1 MKDLRKFSFV
11 LVLVLALAG
20 CGGDDDGDD
29 GGATAGDDATTA
41 DDGGDGDGGD
51 GDGGG
56 ETSGDPII
64 VGGIFDLS
72 GATGDVGTP
81 YSEGVRDYVE
91 WRNGGDGVG
100 GRPLQLEWQDY
111 AYDVANAEQL
121 YSQYSSE
128 GAVAIQG
135 WGTGD
140 TEALRG
146 LVTDDEIPF
155 MSASWAETLI
165 NPEET
170 PYNFVV
176 GATYSDQMRVAL
188 QWIAEDAG
196 GPAEV
201 AVFHHDSPFG
211 ESPVQD
217 GQDYIDEQGLELGY
231 ENYAMPGGATDYVG
245 ELSRAESQG
254 AEYIVIQ
261 NVASPAAQLASNVA
275 SQGMDM
281 QIVCLNWCASELFIE
296 LAGDAAEGT
305 VGVHPFSPPTLDAEG
320 LQPLA
325 DHLETAGGSLE
336 DKNIF
341 YVQGWYTMHVMA
353 EAIADVAESGDEV
366 TGPAIREALE
376 TMDPVDMGGVSED
389 VDFTAE
395 SHRGMSGSNVYQ
407 MEGGELTLLEEGVTP

>member
-1 MKDLRKFSFV
+1 MKDLRRLS
-11 LVLVLALAG
+11 LVLVAALVMTA
-20 CGGDDDGDD
+20 CGGDDGGGDD
-29 GGATAGDDATTA
+29 GGTTA
-41 DDGGDGDGGD
+41 DDGGTAADDGGTTA
-51 GDGGG
+51 DGGG
-56 ETSGDPII
+56 GTSGDPVI

-91 WRNGGDGVG
+91 WRNADDGVG
-100 GRPLQLEWQDY
+100 GRPLELSWQDY
-111 AYDVANAEQL
+111 AYDVATAEQL
-121 YSQYSSE
+121 YSQYTSE

-146 LVTDDEIPF
+146 LVTQDEIPF

-165 NPEET
+165 GPEET

-196 GPAEV
+196 GSTEV

-211 ESPVQD
+211 ESPIQD
-217 GQDYIDEQGLELGY
+217 GLDYIDEQGLELGY
-231 ENYAMPGGATDYVG
+231 ETYPMPSGATDYVG
-245 ELSRAESQG
+245 ALSRAESQG
-254 AEYIVIQ
+254 AKYIVIQ

-275 SQGMDM
+275 SQGLDM
-281 QIVCLNWCASELFIE
+281 QVVCLNWCTSELFME

-305 VGVHPFSPPTLDAEG
+305 VGVHPFTPPTLDAEG
-320 LQPLA
+320 LQPLSEYLQSV
-325 DHLETAGGSLE
+325 DDSLDE
-336 DKNIF
+336 KNIF

-353 EAIADVAESGDEV
+353 EAIANVVESGDEV
-366 TGPAIREALE
+366 TGPAIKEALE
-376 TMDPVDMGGVSED
+376 QMDPVDMGGVAQN

-395 SHRGMSGSNVYQ
+395 SHRGMSASNIYR
-407 MEGGELTLLEEGVTP
+407 MEGGELQLLEEGVTP

>member
-1 MKDLRKFSFV
+1 MRALRASV
-11 LVLVLALAG
+11 LALVLALVLAA
-20 CGGDDDGDD
+20 CGGDDDGGDTTATDD
-29 GGATAGDDATTA
+29 GETAAADAGDDS
-41 DDGGDGDGGD
+41 DGDGGD
-51 GDGGG
+51 GGGA
-56 ETSGDPII
+56 SGDPVI

-81 YSEGVRDYVE
+81 YAEGVRDYVD
-91 WRNGGDGVG
+91 WRNSGDGVG

-121 YSQYSSE
+121 YSQYSSQ

-146 LVTDDEIPF
+146 LVTDDELPF

-165 NPEET
+165 DPAET

-188 QWIAEDAG
+188 AWIAEDAG

-211 ESPVQD
+211 ESPVED
-217 GQDYIDEQGLELGY
+217 GRAYIEQQGLELGY
-231 ENYAMPGGATDYVG
+231 EAYAMPGGATDYVG
-245 ELSRAESQG
+245 ELSRAQSQG
-254 AEYIVIQ
+254 AQYIVIQ

-275 SQGMDM
+275 SQGLDM

-305 VGVHPFSPPTLDAEG
+305 VGVHPFTPPVLDAPGLDPIAEFLEG
-320 LQPLA
+320 RG
-325 DHLETAGGSLE
+325 DSLE
-336 DKNIF
+336 DQNIF

-353 EAIADVAESGDEV
+353 EAIATVVESGEEV

-376 TMDPVDMGGVSED
+376 TMDAIDMGGVSAD
-389 VDFTAE
+389 VDFTAD
-395 SHRGMSGSNVYQ
+395 SHRGMSVSNLYR
-407 MEGGELTLLEEGVTP
+407 MEGGQMTLLEEGLSP